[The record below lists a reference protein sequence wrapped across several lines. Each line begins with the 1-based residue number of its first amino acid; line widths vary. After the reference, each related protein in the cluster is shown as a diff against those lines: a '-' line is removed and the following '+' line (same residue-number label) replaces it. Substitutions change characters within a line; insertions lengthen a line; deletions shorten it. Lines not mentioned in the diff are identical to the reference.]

1 MGNLREEHTGGSGAG
16 GNRGVGVTGAGGLNP
31 SAGWLTALGGFVLV
45 LVGAL
50 ALREVASLVLPV
62 IFGLL
67 IALIAWPLVCSLE
80 RRGVRHG
87 FSVAG
92 THRGRPRRSA
102 VYGRRHR
109 ALNWRARGPDPQV
122 RGPPERGTRD
132 AARSTRPTRDQRR
145 SQRRGCDHLAGRSS
159 SHSSNRWRRRSR
171 PRRGDVR
178 PRVHH
183 DLRVGGREVGSGASG
198 YGIWRSS
205 IRSCSAWND
214 SAPTYG
220 ATSSCGPS
228 SGLFAAALSLVL
240 LLVLDVPLPALWAIL
255 VFVASFIPNI
265 GTFIAVIPPTILA
278 YLDGGLGVAVIVII
292 GYALINFAQDQFL
305 QPVVMGSELNLSPLA
320 IFIAVIVWVWI
331 LGAPGALLAV
341 PLTLGLVT
349 TLEVFPSSR
358 AWRASSATRSSRSP
372 RPSCDAGHRIGRSD
386 RGGAGHPSP
395 ADAESSSNRASR
407 ARAHRALGARVR
419 SRAAPTG

>member
-16 GNRGVGVTGAGGLNP
+16 GNRGVGVTGAGGLNR

-45 LVGAL
+45 LVGVL

-67 IALIAWPLVCSLE
+67 IALVAWPLVCSLE

-92 THRGRPRRSA
+92 TIAVVLAAVLSTAGVIALSIGELAVQIPKYEDRLSAALATLRDQLAQLGISADPNAVAAIISPEKFFAFVEPVASA
-102 VYGRRHR
+102 VSGAGGAMFVLAFTMIY
-109 ALNWRARGPDPQV
+109 ALADGKSVRARAAAAFGEQHPLLL
-122 RGPPERGTRD
+122 GMERF
-132 AARSTRPTRDQRR
+132 ST
-145 SQRRGCDHLAGRSS
+145 
-159 SHSSNRWRRRSR
+159 
-171 PRRGDVR
+171 
-178 PRVHH
+178 
-183 DLRVGGREVGSGASG
+183 DLRRYLVVRTEL
-198 YGIWRSS
+198 
-205 IRSCSAWND
+205 
-214 SAPTYG
+214 
-220 ATSSCGPS
+220 
-228 SGLFAAALSLVL
+228 GLFAAALSLVL

-341 PLTLGLVT
+341 PLTLGLVMI
-349 TLEVFPSSR
+349 LEAFPSSR
-358 AWRASSATRSSRSP
+358 GV
-372 RPSCDAGHRIGRSD
+372 AGLLRNKVEPQPETI
-386 RGGAGHPSP
+386 
-395 ADAESSSNRASR
+395 
-407 ARAHRALGARVR
+407 V
-419 SRAAPTG
+419 